1 MVFRRESLRGLVTAL
16 AAILSHAVV
25 AQTAP
30 PAKRPPVDVRSMVP
44 GAQAP
49 EALSEARAASG
60 LTASQRKDAALQAR
74 QEGSLQPAGEAA
86 DLRGDKSAAADLR
99 GDKSAPVVAKSRD
112 PAPATASSPLQ
123 PQPDAAAGAPPPTLV
138 AEAPPAAPKKRKK
151 ARTASAPA

>member
-1 MVFRRESLRGLVTAL
+1 MVFRSELLRGLVAAL

-49 EALSEARAASG
+49 DALAEARAASG

-86 DLRGDKSAAADLR
+86 DLRGDKPARVGAT
-99 GDKSAPVVAKSRD
+99 SRD
-112 PAPATASSPLQ
+112 ATPATASNP
-123 PQPDAAAGAPPPTLV
+123 PPPPDATAAPPPTLV

-151 ARTASAPA
+151 SRTASAPA

>member
-1 MVFRRESLRGLVTAL
+1 MVFRRESLRGLVAAL

-49 EALSEARAASG
+49 EALAEARAASG

-86 DLRGDKSAAADLR
+86 DLRGDKP
-99 GDKSAPVVAKSRD
+99 APVGAKGRD
-112 PAPATASSPLQ
+112 PAPGTASNPPP
-123 PQPDAAAGAPPPTLV
+123 PQPDATAAPPPTLV

-151 ARTASAPA
+151 SRTASAPA

>member
-86 DLRGDKSAAADLR
+86 DLRGDKSA
-99 GDKSAPVVAKSRD
+99 PVVAKSRD